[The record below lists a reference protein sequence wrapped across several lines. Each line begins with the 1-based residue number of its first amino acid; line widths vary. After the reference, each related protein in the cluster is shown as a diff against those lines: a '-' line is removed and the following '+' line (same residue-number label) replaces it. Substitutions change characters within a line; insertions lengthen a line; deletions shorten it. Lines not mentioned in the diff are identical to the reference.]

1 MDFKNNLYF
10 LLQVFL
16 VILAIPIVV
25 FTMIISL
32 ILTTINAFFQNINED
47 EIKSENSISP
57 K

>member
-1 MDFKNNLYF
+1 MDSKNNLYF

-16 VILAIPIVV
+16 VILAIPVVV

-32 ILTTINAFFQNINED
+32 ILTTINAFFQNLNED
-47 EIKSENSISP
+47 EIKSEDSISP